1 MKGPIPT
8 VVQNDQHPWHSQE
21 RRATDGLDWSAR
33 EPEPGEE
40 PVPGPGA
47 VEPPRLTFDPP
58 PPDNETGSDA
68 RERTAG
74 PGWRAV
80 GGIAIGA
87 AILGGL
93 LSGGIVALAT
103 REDGPTTSVPAPG
116 TPSTQTVSIDQTSA
130 IADVAV
136 RMRDGVVRIE
146 STKRTNG
153 GVEHDVGSGIV
164 LDAQGHII
172 TNAHVVDG
180 TESLKVILSDGTE
193 KAAILL
199 GDDYPFTDVAV
210 LQVSPGGLKP
220 LAPGDSTKLKLG
232 ETVIAI
238 GNPLAEFDGT
248 VTVGVISGLNRQRT
262 LDDVKQDGLIQTD
275 AAVNSGNSGG
285 ALLNLEGQFVGM
297 PTAIL
302 RETSTGVTV
311 EGIAFALP
319 TARFLPVAQKII
331 ETGASYPRP
340 SIGATTRDLT
350 SDIVQ
355 RLPRVA
361 VADGAIIVSIDPG
374 GPMAQAGGQTGDVI
388 TMFGGQVINRSTPFL
403 NVLMQHQADETV
415 KVVLNRNGRII
426 ETDVRLAKRG

>member
-1 MKGPIPT
+1 M
-8 VVQNDQHPWHSQE
+8 VQNDQHPWHSQE

-33 EPEPGEE
+33 EPGPVDDPAPPPATEPPQLTYDA
-40 PVPGPGA
+40 PVPAAGEA
-47 VEPPRLTFDPP
+47 QPRTQ
-58 PPDNETGSDA
+58 A
-68 RERTAG
+68 AG
-74 PGWRAV
+74 PGWRGLA
-80 GGIAIGA
+80 GIAAGA
-87 AILGGL
+87 ALLGGL
-93 LSGGIVALAT
+93 LSGGIVALVT
-103 REDGPTTSVPAPG
+103 REDGSASGSQAST
-116 TPSTQTVSIDQTSA
+116 TPSAQTVSIDQTSA
-130 IADVAV
+130 IADVAA

-146 STKRTNG
+146 STRHTNG

-164 LDAQGHII
+164 LDAQGHIV
-172 TNAHVVDG
+172 TNAHVVEG

-199 GDDYPFTDVAV
+199 GDDYPYTDVAV

-220 LAPGDSTKLKLG
+220 LAPGDSSKLKLG

-262 LDDVKQDGLIQTD
+262 LDDVRQDGLIQTD

-302 RETSTGVTV
+302 RESSTGITV

-319 TARFLPVAQKII
+319 TSRFLPVAQKII
-331 ETGASYPRP
+331 ETGTSYPRP

-361 VADGAIIVSIDPG
+361 VADGAIIVSIDPA
-374 GPMAQAGGQTGDVI
+374 GPMAQAGAQTGDVI
-388 TMFGGQVINRSTPFL
+388 TMFAGQVINRSTPFL
-403 NVLMQHQADETV
+403 NVLMQRQPDETV

>member
-1 MKGPIPT
+1 M
-8 VVQNDQHPWHSQE
+8 VQNDQNPWHSQE
-21 RRATDGLDWSAR
+21 RRATDGLNWSAR
-33 EPEPGEE
+33 EPAPIEDPA
-40 PVPGPGA
+40 PLPTTT
-47 VEPPRLTFDPP
+47 EPPRLAYEPP
-58 PPDNETGSDA
+58 VASAPEALPRVQA
-68 RERTAG
+68 AG

-80 GGIAIGA
+80 AGIAAGA
-87 AILGGL
+87 AIFGGL

-103 REDGPTTSVPAPG
+103 GDDGSDAGSGASAV
-116 TPSTQTVSIDQTSA
+116 PSTQSVSIVQTSA
-130 IADVAV
+130 IADVAA

-146 STKRTNG
+146 STRHTNS

-164 LDAQGHII
+164 LDAQGHIV

-199 GDDYPFTDVAV
+199 GDDYPYTDVAV

-262 LDDVKQDGLIQTD
+262 LDDVRQDGLIQTD

-302 RETSTGVTV
+302 RESSTGVTV

-319 TARFLPVAQKII
+319 TSRFLPVAQKII
-331 ETGASYPRP
+331 ETGASFPRP

-361 VADGAIIVSIDPG
+361 VADGAIIVSIDPA
-374 GPMAQAGGQTGDVI
+374 GPMAQAGAQTGDVI
-388 TMFGGQVINRSTPFL
+388 TMFAGQVINRSTPFL